1 MKSKSMFAMMVA
13 AGFTLGLAGAGVFAE
28 ETAPA
33 AEAVPAADK
42 TAPATTPATTQSAK
56 AINKM
61 CPVMPEDEVTKKYFV
76 MYKGDKIGLCCKDC
90 IKDFNEDPEKYAKI
104 AKAEKAEKK

>member
-1 MKSKSMFAMMVA
+1 MKSKSMLAKMIA
-13 AGFTLGLAGAGVFAE
+13 AGLTLGLAGAGVFAE

-42 TAPATTPATTQSAK
+42 AAPATTPATTQSAK

-61 CPVMPEDEVTKKYFV
+61 CPVMPEDEVSKKYFV
-76 MYKGDKIGLCCKDC
+76 MHKGEKIGLCCKDC
-90 IKDFNEDPEKYAKI
+90 IKDFKEDPDKYAKI
-104 AKAEKAEKK
+104 SKAEKPEKK